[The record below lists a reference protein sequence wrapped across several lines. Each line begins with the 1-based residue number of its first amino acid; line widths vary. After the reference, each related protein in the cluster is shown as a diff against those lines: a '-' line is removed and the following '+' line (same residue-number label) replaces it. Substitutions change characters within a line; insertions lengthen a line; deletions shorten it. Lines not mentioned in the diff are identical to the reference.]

1 MNYQQFLPEYW
12 HYKLP
17 SFFQNTDIMN
27 YQSLLPEYC
36 NYHWLSTVSS
46 RIQFPKLVSIL
57 SKYSLI
63 SWQTPFFVKIL
74 TTIYRP
80 LVFRIMLHY
89 IGSCYYY
96 LPPLSSN
103 KENGPAPAFVH
114 VYASVS
120 TIINVC
126 NNRCA
131 VSVSD
136 TVPEKCRLCIS
147 GGVLFWTLMVTSPVD
162 DLEPVSV
169 HVTVTVYVG
178 VTSASREC
186 VADKNITQ
194 SVAKQRFC
202 K

>member
-1 MNYQQFLPEYW
+1 
-12 HYKLP
+12 
-17 SFFQNTDIMN
+17 MN